1 MASLRFRLR
10 QTYWRWAAPGKIRGY
25 MERNSV
31 RKLQIGTGANL
42 LPGWLNTTLYP
53 FTPGS
58 VFLDASQAFPIPDN
72 SFDYVFSEHV
82 IEHLE
87 FEQAEWMLKESCAY
101 SASRRP
107 HPHRYTGLA
116 ANHRALHAAGAMKNS
131 RPISA
136 GSWIPFVRRLANII
150 RRRPSTNP
158 FTAGGT
164 SSFMTKIR
172 SSNPWLAPV
181 LLISSELSRDES
193 EYEHLRAIEQ
203 HGEYVGSDAAMR
215 YETMV
220 LEAIKAGQG

>member
-87 FEQAEWMLKESCAY
+87 FEQAEWMLKESC
-101 SASRRP
+101 RILRP
-107 HPHRYTGLA
+107 GGRIRIATPDLRQIIALYTQPEQEEQQTYI
-116 ANHRALHAAGAMKNS
+116 RWIMDTF
-131 RPISA
+131 RPQIGEYNPAQAINQSFHGWRHKFIYDEDTLVQSMVSA
-136 GSWIPFVRRLANII
+136 G
-150 RRRPSTNP
+150 
-158 FTAGGT
+158 FTDI
-164 SSFMTKIR
+164 KR
-172 SSNPWLAPV
+172 VEP
-181 LLISSELSRDES
+181 DES

>member
-31 RKLQIGTGANL
+31 RKLQIGTGTNL

-87 FEQAEWMLKESCAY
+87 FEQAEWMLKESCRILRPGGRIRIATPDLRQIIALY
-101 SASRRP
+101 TQPEHEEQQSYIRWIMDTFRPQIGEYNPAQAINQSFHGWRHKFIYDEDTLVQSMVSA
-107 HPHRYTGLA
+107 GLA
-116 ANHRALHAAGAMKNS
+116 DIKRVKPG
-131 RPISA
+131 
-136 GSWIPFVRRLANII
+136 
-150 RRRPSTNP
+150 
-158 FTAGGT
+158 
-164 SSFMTKIR
+164 
-172 SSNPWLAPV
+172 
-181 LLISSELSRDES
+181 ES
-193 EYEHLRAIEQ
+193 EDEHLRAIEQ